1 MSSTK
6 LTPLVVEV
14 IPNELQVLVYIHDI
28 HHIKSEMML
37 SYDYDSNLHF
47 GHPKNQIDPFHN
59 VNIFL

>member
-14 IPNELQVLVYIHDI
+14 IPNELQVLVYTHDI
-28 HHIKSEMML
+28 HHKKGTITL
-37 SYDYDSNLHF
+37 SYDHNHYF
-47 GHPKNQIDPFHN
+47 GHQVDPFHN